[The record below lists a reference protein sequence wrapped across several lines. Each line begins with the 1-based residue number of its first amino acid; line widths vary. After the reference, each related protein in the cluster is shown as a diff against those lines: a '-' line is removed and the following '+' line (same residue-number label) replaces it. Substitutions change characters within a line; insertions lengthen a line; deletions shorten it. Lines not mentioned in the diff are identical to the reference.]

1 MKKKLFVILVVISVL
16 LIVGCKSQS
25 PATEEPTKA
34 SQQEIETASQQLG
47 PTRRNYFDKD
57 TYSSEE
63 PTQKKEKQ
71 TVPVTEVI
79 TEPVT
84 ELEYNSSSTNN
95 FVASGTGDY
104 VAEGLEVNEY
114 GILNISHRG
123 SSNFVIWLYDQNNR
137 RNLLVN
143 TIGDYDGSVL
153 VDHTGTYMLEIKA
166 DGNWSVNSQALS
178 LTKDNNF
185 YGKGDCVTS
194 ILNDAKGSWKI
205 TNNGDSNFIVWSYD
219 VFTNKKDLLVNEI
232 GSYSGVVFVKHNNG
246 TIFQIISDGE
256 WSINKK

>member
-1 MKKKLFVILVVISVL
+1 MKKKIFVVLVITSVL
-16 LIVGCKSQS
+16 LTVGCRSQRT
-25 PATEEPTKA
+25 ATEEPTEA
-34 SQQEIETASQQLG
+34 SQQEIETASQQLV
-47 PTRRNYFDKD
+47 PTRRNYFDNKED
-57 TYSSEE
+57 TYSAEE
-63 PTQKKEKQ
+63 PTQKIEKQ
-71 TVPVTEVI
+71 TVPVTE
-79 TEPVT
+79 
-84 ELEYNSSSTNN
+84 LEYNPSSTNN

-114 GILNISHRG
+114 GILNISHSG
-123 SSNFVIWLYDQNNR
+123 SSNFAIWLYDQNNR

-153 VDHTGTYMLEIKA
+153 VDHTGTYTLEIKA
-166 DGNWSVNSQALS
+166 DGNWSINSQALS

-194 ILNDAKGSWKI
+194 ILNDAKGSWEI
-205 TNNGDSNFIVWSYD
+205 TNNGDSNFAVWSYD
-219 VFTNKKDLLVNEI
+219 VFTNKRDLLVNEI

-246 TIFQIISDGE
+246 TIFQITSDGE